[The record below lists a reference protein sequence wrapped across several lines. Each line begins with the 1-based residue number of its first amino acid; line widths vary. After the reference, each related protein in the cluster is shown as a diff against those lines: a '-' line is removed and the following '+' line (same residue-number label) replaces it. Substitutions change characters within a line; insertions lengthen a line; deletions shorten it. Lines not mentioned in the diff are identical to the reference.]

1 MSFRIFRLVPYLFS
15 FSAAACFQDLR
26 TLHHLTRWFE
36 RRTLAG
42 GPSPW
47 SSSRSS
53 PEMLLSLG
61 AGSGTRML
69 LTPAARGAG
78 GGSL

>member
-1 MSFRIFRLVPYLFS
+1 MKAIAFYLSLLVFGQSLLCSENCWFVIS
-15 FSAAACFQDLR
+15 VVRTDL
-26 TLHHLTRWFE
+26 LK
-36 RRTLAG
+36 TLAG